1 MKCRF
6 SLLLPILVLCV
17 TNYGGLINAQQ
28 DQGVGEIIQLTPIIG
43 FIISSDENRQYN
55 FFPSNEGFVSAEIVK
70 IGNQYQLHM
79 TTIVDGKRLRQIQ
92 DLTIETLDQLRRKA
106 TENTANQSKQI
117 NIDRTAGEK
126 REGRLVLNL
135 NSLGY
140 GLWLYGIGLSNAL
153 ELEDGVDFGTVL
165 LVGGGAYVGSLFAT
179 RNFDLGY
186 GRSKSLRWSAYAGT
200 LYGLLSLSF
209 FDSDRTQF
217 AFIPSMVLTPIG
229 GYTGYKLT
237 AHRWFNKGETDL
249 LAAGS
254 LAGIFYGWAIP
265 YLVTNQDFFSD
276 EEYIDQDRL
285 KSCQEEKVS
294 IDYSSSPEEFQLQ
307 QQERNCMEEA
317 KRDRG
322 TVNKLYSFSMM
333 MSIPTS
339 VYLTSRLIPSRDISQ
354 GRAQLL
360 STGGIVG
367 ILYGFGLTTIVLGDE
382 IDEIDEMG
390 RIYTLSAAAGLPI
403 GYYLAERLT
412 RQESYSRLRSV
423 LIAVGG
429 IAGAFIGAAP
439 LAMAEVDNP
448 RFFSATL
455 ITTSAI
461 GLWLGHKTTGQS
473 ISDSSRLFQ
482 SDRFSIQLA
491 SMDQIVTF
499 GLAAWQKAIKLDSR
513 NQQLNLVK
521 INLVR
526 GQF

>member
-1 MKCRF
+1 MKRRF
-6 SLLLPILVLCV
+6 SLLLPILVLYV

-70 IGNQYQLHM
+70 IGNQYQLHI

-92 DLTIETLDQLRRKA
+92 ALTAETLDQLRRKA

-186 GRSKSLRWSAYAGT
+186 GRSKSLRWSAYVGT

-333 MSIPTS
+333 MSIPAS

-382 IDEIDEMG
+382 IDDMG

-473 ISDSSRLFQ
+473 ISDGGRLFQ
-482 SDRFSIQLA
+482 SDRFSVQLA